1 MAAKSAPRP
10 SLLSCSSSCSSF
22 PRLTNSGFFFAPPPL
37 FLSSSDNEL
46 SLMQIYSHVI
56 PRCLPSADSRS
67 IAQHHASKMSSLLH
81 LASLD
86 SQSWL
91 ASPSF
96 ANLSSEVINAVFGP
110 WWLQLYFVWASI
122 CESRVS
128 SNTGAKSSVDWH
140 HVKKSPYSSRL
151 TRLGLPLVVMGFYSQ
166 DSSSVLVRCILQCCH
181 ISPFMIEWWK
191 KTRKE
196 ERSQF
201 FTQSTQKGNVVP
213 L

>member
-1 MAAKSAPRP
+1 MRRRGRWVREGVGLRVSSTVRHLINYLQNCCIYNHLNKHLSEYRKSGLVAAKSAPRP

-56 PRCLPSADSRS
+56 PQCLPSADSRS

-96 ANLSSEVINAVFGP
+96 TNLSSEVINAVFGP

-151 TRLGLPLVVMGFYSQ
+151 TRLGLPSVVMGF
-166 DSSSVLVRCILQCCH
+166 
-181 ISPFMIEWWK
+181 
-191 KTRKE
+191 
-196 ERSQF
+196 
-201 FTQSTQKGNVVP
+201 
-213 L
+213 